1 MKLLKYIFN
10 STNITKIL
18 VIFSV
23 GFISI
28 ILIYYYLGVN
38 TPSDYINSISI
49 LYYSGL
55 SSLLIY
61 FDQIFSYQYN
71 GPINIKSTNIKLFDN
86 YSKGSLLFQK
96 DSINSSK
103 QFTKSSKV
111 KFVEKESSSYM
122 YMRPSYDKKGNMIL
136 IPATDFSGNNSK
148 SHSSIKLPS
157 APKPSN
163 LSTPSTISPLFN
175 SEISNSSSH
184 KPDNIR
190 NVSTNHN
197 INNNSTMPAN
207 KRTSLVSNPRDIDYS
222 SIKRRIIED
231 VKTKIKEAETTKETK
246 ITKKVKLEQITPCK
260 RMLSASK

>member
-23 GFISI
+23 GFIYR
-28 ILIYYYLGVN
+28 ILIYYYVGVN

-86 YSKGSLLFQK
+86 YSKDSLLFQK
-96 DSINSSK
+96 DYTNTSK
-103 QFTKSSKV
+103 QYTGSSKV
-111 KFVEKESSSYM
+111 KLAEKEFPSYM
-122 YMRPSYDKKGNMIL
+122 RLRPSYDKKGKIL
-136 IPATDFSGNNSK
+136 LILAIDFSGRNTS
-148 SHSSIKLPS
+148 SRSSIELPS

-163 LSTPSTISPLFN
+163 LPTD
-175 SEISNSSSH
+175 ISNSSSH
-184 KPDNIR
+184 KPHSIR
-190 NVSTNHN
+190 NVYTSHN
-197 INNNSTMPAN
+197 TKHGNSTMLAD
-207 KRTSLVSNPRDIDYS
+207 KRTNRLHDYVKKHISNPRDIDYS
-222 SIKRRIIED
+222 SIKRNIIED
-231 VKTKIKEAETTKETK
+231 VRTKLREAEA
-246 ITKKVKLEQITPCK
+246 IKKAEIVK
-260 RMLSASK
+260 

>member
-23 GFISI
+23 GFISR

-148 SHSSIKLPS
+148 SHSS
-157 APKPSN
+157 
-163 LSTPSTISPLFN
+163 
-175 SEISNSSSH
+175 
-184 KPDNIR
+184 
-190 NVSTNHN
+190 
-197 INNNSTMPAN
+197 
-207 KRTSLVSNPRDIDYS
+207 LVSNPRDIDYS

-231 VKTKIKEAETTKETK
+231 IKTKIKEAETTKETK